1 MAGKNDF
8 EPIFE
13 KLRAIL
19 RHYEGKMVVV
29 HDTDS
34 YYYLDTPH
42 VMKNKRRLCFAAVR
56 VGKAYV
62 SFYLM
67 PVYASPDLLKGLS
80 PELKKR
86 MQGKSCFNFKA
97 VDDKLFKELG
107 KLTKSGFQKFSDL
120 EVIRKITT
128 R

>member
-1 MAGKNDF
+1 MSKKNDF
-8 EPIFE
+8 QPVFE
-13 KLRAIL
+13 KLKAVL
-19 RHYEGKMVVV
+19 KPYEGKMVVV
-29 HDTDS
+29 HDTDTS
-34 YYYLDTPH
+34 YYLDTLH
-42 VMKNKRRLCFAAVR
+42 MMKNKQRLCFAAVR
-56 VGKAYV
+56 LGKAYV

-107 KLTKSGFQKFSDL
+107 KLTKLGFQKFSDL

>member
-1 MAGKNDF
+1 MVGKNDF
-8 EPIFE
+8 KPIFR

-19 RHYEGKMVVV
+19 KPYEGKMVVV

-34 YYYLDTPH
+34 HYYLDTPH

-67 PVYASPDLLKGLS
+67 PVYASPDLLKDLS
-80 PELKKR
+80 PALKKR

-107 KLTKSGFQKFSDL
+107 KLTKSGFQKFSDPK
-120 EVIRKITT
+120 VIQKMTT

>member
-1 MAGKNDF
+1 MVAKDDF
-8 EPIFE
+8 ETIFE

-19 RHYEGKMVVV
+19 RPYEKKMVVV

-42 VMKNKRRLCFAAVR
+42 LMKNKRRLCFAAVR
-56 VGKAYV
+56 AGKAYV

-67 PVYASPDLLKGLS
+67 PVYASPELLKDLS
-80 PELKKR
+80 PELKRR

-97 VDDKLFKELG
+97 VDDKLFKELA
-107 KLTKSGFQKFSDL
+107 KLTKSGFQKFSDP
-120 EVIRKITT
+120 EAIRKITT

>member
-1 MAGKNDF
+1 MTKKNDF
-8 EPIFE
+8 HPVFK
-13 KLRAIL
+13 KLKAVL
-19 RHYEGKMVVV
+19 KPYEGKMVVV

-34 YYYLDTPH
+34 HYYLDTSY
-42 VMKNKRRLCFAAVR
+42 VMRNKRRLCFAAVR

-62 SFYLM
+62 SFHLM
-67 PVYASPDLLKGLS
+67 PVYTSPDLLKGLS
-80 PELKKR
+80 PELGKR

-107 KLTKSGFQKFSDL
+107 KLTKSGFQKFTDPEFL
-120 EVIRKITT
+120 RKITT